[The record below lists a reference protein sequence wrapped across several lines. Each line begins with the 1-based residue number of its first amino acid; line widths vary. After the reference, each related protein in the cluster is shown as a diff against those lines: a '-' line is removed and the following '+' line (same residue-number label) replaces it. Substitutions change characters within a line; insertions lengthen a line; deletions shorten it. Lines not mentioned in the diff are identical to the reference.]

1 SQFDSGGH
9 RADRSLLE
17 SITIRSTRMAAELAG
32 TMAALS
38 LGETDSGSESSTV
51 QFKVPGTTAFEIELD
66 RATAVRD
73 VKKAV
78 AEESTVKPEH
88 MRLIYKGKVLKD
100 ALSLEEEGYDGTE
113 AVSVHFTAGHTG
125 LVGGSQKQEVVRNP
139 FNPPVRGIPG
149 SKGSRTSRMSGRPGG
164 MGLIRK
170 YGIMM
175 KRQEFREKA
184 TEIGFIKYR

>member
-1 SQFDSGGH
+1 
-9 RADRSLLE
+9 
-17 SITIRSTRMAAELAG
+17 MAAELAG

-38 LGETDSGSESSTV
+38 LEETDSASELSTV
-51 QFKVPGTTAFEIELD
+51 HFRVPGTAAFAIELD
-66 RATAVRD
+66 RAAAVRD
-73 VKKAV
+73 VKRAV
-78 AEESTVKPEH
+78 AEECTVQPEH
-88 MRLIYKGKVLKD
+88 MRLIFRGKVLKD

-125 LVGGSQKQEVVRNP
+125 LVGGSQKQEGVRNP

-149 SKGSRTSRMSGRPGG
+149 SKGSRCSRMSGRPGG

>member
-1 SQFDSGGH
+1 
-9 RADRSLLE
+9 
-17 SITIRSTRMAAELAG
+17 MAAELADAMG
-32 TMAALS
+32 SLRLAAEAAPQS
-38 LGETDSGSESSTV
+38 AEPASV
-51 QFKVPGTTAFEIELD
+51 VFKVAGCEAFTLELETS
-66 RATAVRD
+66 TAVRD
-73 VKKAV
+73 VKKLV
-78 AEESTVKPEH
+78 AEESTIAPEH
-88 MRLIYKGKVLKD
+88 MRLLYKGKQLKD
-100 ALSLEEEGYDGTE
+100 ALSLDDEGFDGEGT
-113 AVSVHFTAGHTG
+113 VQVLYTAGHTG